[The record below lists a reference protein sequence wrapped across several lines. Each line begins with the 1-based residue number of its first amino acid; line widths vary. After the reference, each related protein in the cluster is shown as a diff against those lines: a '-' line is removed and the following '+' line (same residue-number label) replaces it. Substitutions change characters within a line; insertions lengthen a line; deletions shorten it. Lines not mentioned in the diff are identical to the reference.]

1 MTELNK
7 TRNSIEN
14 INMENQN
21 KSDCC
26 NGCQNGKP
34 GGNPTCQ
41 VKLMVEKMKKMD
53 VQQVLKNKN

>member
-1 MTELNK
+1 MK
-7 TRNSIEN
+7 
-14 INMENQN
+14 NQH

-34 GGNPTCQ
+34 GGNLTCQ
-41 VKLMVEKMKKMD
+41 AKLMVEKMKKMD